1 MPTQAGSRP
10 RSMLAMST
18 IIPPRASAWTQRL
31 SRVALSSRGREIST
45 SVSASDW
52 PSACSARRASVSAP
66 ALPGLPV
73 GILISRMRRSPNSD
87 TLCVAASTELQSLR
101 ASITMDSRS
110 V

>member
-1 MPTQAGSRP
+1 
-10 RSMLAMST
+10 MLAMST
-18 IIPPRASAWTQRL
+18 IIPPGQRL
-31 SRVALSSRGREIST
+31 DPAAFARGLVQPWQEIST